1 MLLGR
6 LSGAF
11 GLSMSKLI
19 ARAETQEG
27 RLMRKQDQP
36 LWVDPD
42 SGYVRRHVSPQ
53 SDMPLDLVRI
63 ELPAGAAIPMPAS
76 AYAFMRQL
84 IWVLSGSLVFQEG
97 ETRHEMDQ
105 GCLLYTSPSPRD
117 TR

>member
-1 MLLGR
+1 
-6 LSGAF
+6 
-11 GLSMSKLI
+11 
-19 ARAETQEG
+19 
-27 RLMRKQDQP
+27 MRKQDQP

-105 GCLLYTSPSPRD
+105 GDCLELGPPTDCVFKNESAELCIYLVVVMNKA
-117 TR
+117 